1 MKTWT
6 QIIQHVQKQK
16 VERKWQKL
24 YWCIDLHDTIITGT
38 YNRFNDGATIYP
50 YAKETL
56 DYLYNSPDH
65 HTILW
70 TSSYMTSIQDVV
82 ERFQLN
88 FNAVNCN
95 PECPNT
101 NLCDFQ
107 NKFYFNFLLDDK
119 AGFDG
124 NKDWC
129 EIYEALTDN
138 TGNVYTTKQKRI
150 MEDSLT

>member
-6 QIIQHVQKQK
+6 QIIQHVQGQK
-16 VERKWQKL
+16 VERKWEKL

-38 YNRFNDGATIYP
+38 YNRFNDGAVIYP

-56 DYLYNSPDH
+56 DYLFNSPDH
-65 HTILW
+65 YTILW

-82 ERFQLN
+82 QRFDLN
-88 FNAVNCN
+88 FNGINCN

-101 NLCDFQ
+101 SLCDFQ
-107 NKFYFNFLLDDK
+107 DKFYFNFLLDDK

-124 NKDWC
+124 TKDWC
-129 EIYEALTDN
+129 EIYEALT
-138 TGNVYTTKQKRI
+138 NVNNK
-150 MEDSLT
+150 

>member
-16 VERKWQKL
+16 IERKWQKL
-24 YWCIDLHDTIITGT
+24 YWAIDMHDTIITGT
-38 YNRFNDGATIYP
+38 YNRFNDGAVIYP

-56 DYLYNSPDH
+56 DYLFNSPDH
-65 HTILW
+65 YTILW

-82 ERFQLN
+82 QRFDLN
-88 FNAVNCN
+88 FNGINCN

-101 NLCDFQ
+101 TLCDFQ
-107 NKFYFNFLLDDK
+107 SKFYFNFVLDDK

-124 NKDWC
+124 TKDWR
-129 EIYEALTDN
+129 EIYEALTN
-138 TGNVYTTKQKRI
+138 TDKVYSTKQKRI
-150 MEDSLT
+150 MEDSLS

>member
-16 VERKWQKL
+16 IERKWQKL
-24 YWCIDLHDTIITGT
+24 YWAIDMHDTIITGT
-38 YNRFNDGATIYP
+38 YNRFNDGAVIYP

-56 DYLYNSPDH
+56 DYLFNSPDH
-65 HTILW
+65 YTILW

-82 ERFQLN
+82 QRFDLN
-88 FNAVNCN
+88 FNGINCN

-101 NLCDFQ
+101 TLCDFQ
-107 NKFYFNFLLDDK
+107 NKFYFNFVLDDK

-124 NKDWC
+124 TKDWR
-129 EIYEALTDN
+129 EIYEALTN
-138 TGNVYTTKQKRI
+138 TDKVYSTKQKRI
-150 MEDSLT
+150 MEDSLS

>member
-16 VERKWQKL
+16 IERKWQKL
-24 YWCIDLHDTIITGT
+24 YWAIDMHDTIITGT
-38 YNRFNDGATIYP
+38 YNRFNDGAVIYP

-65 HTILW
+65 YTILW

-82 ERFQLN
+82 QRFDLN
-88 FNAVNCN
+88 FNGINCN

-101 NLCDFQ
+101 TLCDFQ
-107 NKFYFNFLLDDK
+107 SKFYFNFVLDDK

-124 NKDWC
+124 TKDWR
-129 EIYEALTDN
+129 EIYEALTN
-138 TGNVYTTKQKRI
+138 TDKVYSTKQKRI
-150 MEDSLT
+150 MEDSLS